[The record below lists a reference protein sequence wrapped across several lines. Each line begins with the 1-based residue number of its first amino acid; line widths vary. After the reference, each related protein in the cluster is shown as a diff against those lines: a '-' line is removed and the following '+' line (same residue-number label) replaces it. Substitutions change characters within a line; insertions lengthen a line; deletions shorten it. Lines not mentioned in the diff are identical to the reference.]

1 MRHDNN
7 SAVYLKDYRPPD
19 HRIETT
25 RLDICLDFETTLVHA
40 THQVIRQNKDVDTL
54 VLDCELMEIESI
66 SINDRLLEDDA
77 YFQNNHRLFIH
88 CQADQFK
95 LDIVNRINPSA
106 NTALSGLYQSGD
118 LLCTQCEAEGFR
130 RITPAV
136 DRPDNLTRYTV
147 TLRADN
153 QHFPVLLC
161 NGNRVESGV
170 CGEKQG
176 HFATWHDP
184 FPKPTYLFAIVAGK
198 LACLEDEFI
207 TRRGKRVNLKFLAR
221 HRDISKCH
229 HAMTSLKKAMR
240 WDEEVYGREYDLEL
254 FHVVAVNDFNM
265 GAMENKSLNIFNTK
279 YVLADSKM
287 ATDTDFQHVESVIAH
302 EYFHNWSGN
311 RVTCRDW
318 FQLSLKEGFTVFR
331 DQAFSADIG
340 SRGVTRINDVN
351 LLRIH
356 QFKEDAGPMAH
367 PVRPESYQ
375 EINNFYTATVYNKGA
390 EVVRMLQ
397 TLIGRTLFRRG
408 CDLYFSRHDGQAVT
422 TDDFVACMEQVSGQ
436 EMCQFKRWYSQS
448 GTPVVSI
455 DIDYT
460 ADRGRLVITLKQTCP
475 PTPDQAEKKP
485 FVIPVSMAIF
495 DHCGN
500 KIPLRGRETEITL
513 VLRES
518 RQKFVF
524 EAIDQV
530 PYVASLLRSFSAP
543 VKLNHAPSERQLAF
557 LVIHDDDP
565 FNRWEATQQLLLK
578 EILLNIDK
586 VQSGEPFIL
595 NDIVLEVFD
604 QIMDDTTTDP
614 MLLAQLWTL
623 PTISYIE
630 QSLDKVDPIA
640 IAKARNHL
648 NKSIAQ
654 VMKSRLIDRY
664 GQCQQRNKG
673 QFNVQE
679 VSARALRD
687 ACLRFLCILDDPD
700 VYQLAIV
707 QLKNAKCMTDSSSAL
722 SVIAQSS
729 HDQKDNLL
737 DGFYQQWKEE
747 PLVID
752 LWLRSQAV
760 AVHHNTLNTVK
771 QLTEHPGF
779 NPLNPN
785 KVYSLIMGF
794 THGNPEC
801 FHAEDGSGYQFLVE
815 WVQRLDP
822 VNPQVSA
829 RLVSGLIYWNRFEST
844 YGDQMRAQ
852 LQQVADSTD
861 LSNDVAEL
869 VRKSLPQR
877 N

>member
-1 MRHDNN
+1 MKHDSN
-7 SAVYLKDYRPPD
+7 SVVYLKDYRPPD
-19 HRIETT
+19 HLIETT

-54 VLDCELMEIESI
+54 VLDCELMEIESVA
-66 SINDRLLEDDA
+66 INDRLLENDA
-77 YFQNNHRLFIH
+77 YFQNNHRLSIH
-88 CQADQFK
+88 CRADQFK

-136 DRPDNLTRYTV
+136 DRPDNLTKYTV

-153 QHFPVLLC
+153 QRFPVLLC
-161 NGNRVESGV
+161 NGNLVESGV
-170 CGEKQG
+170 CAEKQG

-198 LACLEDEFI
+198 LACLEDHFI

-240 WDEEVYGREYDLEL
+240 WDEEVYGREYDLDL

-265 GAMENKSLNIFNTK
+265 GAMENKGLNVFNTK

-331 DQAFSADIG
+331 DQEFSADMG
-340 SRGVTRINDVN
+340 SRGVTRIDDVN

-356 QFKEDAGPMAH
+356 QFREDAGPMAH

-397 TLIGRTLFRRG
+397 TLIGRTLFRQG

-436 EMCQFKRWYSQS
+436 EMRQFKRWYSQS
-448 GTPVVSI
+448 DTPVVRV

-460 ADRGRLVITLKQTCP
+460 SDRDKLVITLEQTCP

-485 FVIPVSMAIF
+485 FVIPVSMAIL
-495 DHCGN
+495 DHSGN
-500 KIPLRGRETEITL
+500 KIPLRGSETEITL

-518 RQKFVF
+518 RQEFVF
-524 EAIDQV
+524 EEIDQV
-530 PYVASLLRSFSAP
+530 PYVASLLRGFSAP

-565 FNRWEATQQLLLK
+565 FNRWEARQQLLLK
-578 EILLNIDK
+578 EILLNVEK

-630 QSLDKVDPIA
+630 QSLNKVDPIA

-648 NKSIAQ
+648 NQSIAQ
-654 VMKSRLIDRY
+654 AIKFRLIDCY

-679 VSARALRD
+679 VAARALRD
-687 ACLRFLCILDDPD
+687 ACLRFLRILDDPD
-700 VYQLAIV
+700 VHQLAIA
-707 QLKNAKCMTDSSSAL
+707 QLQNAKCMTDSSSAL

-729 HDQKDNLL
+729 HEQKDHLL

-760 AVHHNTLNTVK
+760 AVHHSTLNTVK

-815 WVQRLDP
+815 WVKRLDP

-829 RLVSGLIYWNRFEST
+829 RLVSGLIYWNRFDSA
-844 YGDQMRAQ
+844 YGDQMRDH
-852 LQQVADSTD
+852 LQQVADSPD

-869 VRKSLPQR
+869 VTKSLPQR